1 MKTILVVIVACLIFA
16 APLLA
21 EPPKAQEDTQPLSYL
36 TSQAQKITLGSTKEA
51 EVIALMGQPASE
63 KTKNRTM
70 KHEMGIVEVKIF
82 KYGPEKNLIIYITNG
97 VVTRV
102 DLP

>member
-1 MKTILVVIVACLIFA
+1 MKIILAMILVCLICA

-21 EPPKAQEDTQPLSYL
+21 EPPKGPEEAQSLSYL
-36 TSQAQKITLGSTKEA
+36 TSQAQKIKLGSTREA
-51 EVIALMGQPASE
+51 EVIALLGQPASE
-63 KTKNRTM
+63 KTKTKTRRQ
-70 KHEMGIVEVKIF
+70 EMGPVEVKTF
-82 KYGPEKNLIIYITNG
+82 KYGPGKNLIIHITNG

>member
-1 MKTILVVIVACLIFA
+1 MKTILAVIVVCLIFA

-21 EPPKAQEDTQPLSYL
+21 EPPKAPEGTQSLSYL
-36 TSQAQKITLGSTKEA
+36 TSQAQKIKLGSTKEA
-51 EVIALMGQPASE
+51 EVIALMGQPAFE
-63 KTKNRTM
+63 RTKTRTG
-70 KHEMGIVEVKIF
+70 KQQMGPVEVKIF
-82 KYGPEKNLIIYITNG
+82 KYGPEKNLVIYIANG

>member
-1 MKTILVVIVACLIFA
+1 MKAILPVILVCLIFA
-16 APLLA
+16 TPLLA
-21 EPPKAQEDTQPLSYL
+21 EPPKTPEGSDSLSYL
-36 TSQAQKITLGSTKEA
+36 TSQAQKIKLGQTKED

-63 KTKNRTM
+63 KTKTKTR
-70 KHEMGIVEVKIF
+70 KREMGPVDVKIF
-82 KYGPEKNLIIYITNG
+82 KYGPGKNLIIHITKG

>member
-1 MKTILVVIVACLIFA
+1 MKTILAVIIACLIFA

-21 EPPKAQEDTQPLSYL
+21 EPPKAPEGTQSLPYL
-36 TSQAQKITLGSTKEA
+36 ISQAQKIKLGSTKEA
-51 EVIALMGQPASE
+51 EVIALLGQPASE
-63 KTKNRTM
+63 KTKTKTRRQ
-70 KHEMGIVEVKIF
+70 EMGAVEVKII
-82 KYGPEKNLIIYITNG
+82 KYGPKKNLIIHITNG